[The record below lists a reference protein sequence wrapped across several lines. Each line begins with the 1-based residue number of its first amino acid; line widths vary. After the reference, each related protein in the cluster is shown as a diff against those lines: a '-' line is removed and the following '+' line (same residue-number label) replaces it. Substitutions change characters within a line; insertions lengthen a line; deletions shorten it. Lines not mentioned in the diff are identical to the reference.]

1 MRGSTSLKAEKGRSK
16 PLPKWVKAPK
26 KPQKGVEQRW
36 DYDPTPM
43 ALAVALFGGACGLI
57 VGDILHDSLTEGG
70 AITLPWLPSWRE
82 HMALACFG
90 VFSFVVSLFF
100 LEVLSRRSKRKALKS
115 TRSMAFGTFGDSRR
129 NCKTINPVST
139 VTDRCIMHS
148 MGISAYAGYSL
159 VTATTNGQYI
169 IPFAQ
174 TAPTASEI
182 RGPSNQLCNWRA
194 E

>member
-1 MRGSTSLKAEKGRSK
+1 MWNSAGTTIPRRCISCRAF
-16 PLPKWVKAPK
+16 W
-26 KPQKGVEQRW
+26 
-36 DYDPTPM
+36 
-43 ALAVALFGGACGLI
+43 GACGLI
-57 VGDILHDSLTEGG
+57 VGDMLHDTLTEGG

-115 TRSMAFGTFGDSRR
+115 TAPWLSVLLVTLAGTAKRLPPLAVLLIGAFMR
-129 NCKTINPVST
+129 
-139 VTDRCIMHS
+139 S
-148 MGISAYAGYSL
+148 MGISAYTGYSL
-159 VTATTNGQYI
+159 VAATTNGQYF

-174 TAPTASEI
+174 TAPASSEI

>member
-16 PLPKWVKAPK
+16 PLPKWAKAPK

-57 VGDILHDSLTEGG
+57 VGDMLHDSLTEGG

-115 TRSMAFGTFGDSRR
+115 TAPWLS
-129 NCKTINPVST
+129 VL
-139 VTDRCIMHS
+139 
-148 MGISAYAGYSL
+148 L
-159 VTATTNGQYI
+159 VTLAG
-169 IPFAQ
+169 
-174 TAPTASEI
+174 TAKRLPPLAVLLIGALCVLWAYRHTRAI
-182 RGPSNQLCNWRA
+182 R
-194 E
+194 